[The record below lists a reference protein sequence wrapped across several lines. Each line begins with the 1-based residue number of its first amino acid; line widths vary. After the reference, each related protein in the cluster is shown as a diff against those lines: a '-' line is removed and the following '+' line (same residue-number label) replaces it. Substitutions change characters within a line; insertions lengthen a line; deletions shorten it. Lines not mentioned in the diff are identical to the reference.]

1 MFARSCDARK
11 PRHPNPPAG
20 CGCAEDRER
29 KARKELDALLDEL
42 ETSQSRYPLPGFD
55 RLELPP
61 EGGNGN
67 GNGNGQPAQAD
78 ATPVRLAEPPLEA
91 AVRGRKK
98 KGAAVP

>member
-1 MFARSCDARK
+1 MLARSCDARK
-11 PRHPNPPAG
+11 PRRPNPPAG
-20 CGCAEDRER
+20 CGCARTGSGR
-29 KARKELDALLDEL
+29 PARSLDALLDEL
-42 ETSQSRYPLPGFD
+42 ETGQSRYPLPGFD

-61 EGGNGN
+61 EG

-98 KGAAVP
+98 KGAVVQ